1 MTISKTKKISVV
13 AIAALM
19 ILAAAAPVSYSET
32 GKMGYVD
39 LRKAFYEYNKT
50 SELEKE
56 INELAE
62 ATQEKRN
69 TMVREITRLR
79 DESELLQ
86 GDAKE
91 RKQAESDNML
101 RELQQ
106 FDHETRENILNKRNE
121 MFQDVVAD
129 IQKVVEVIG
138 KKAGYEYILDSRN
151 IMYADEKH
159 DLTQEV
165 INQLNKTQ

>member
-1 MTISKTKKISVV
+1 MTISKIRKASVLV
-13 AIAALM
+13 MACLM
-19 ILAAAAPVSYSET
+19 ILGAAARVSYSDT

-39 LRKAFYEYNKT
+39 LRRAFTEYNKT
-50 SELEKE
+50 GELESE
-56 INELAE
+56 INALAE

-79 DESELLQ
+79 DESELLK
-86 GDAKE
+86 GVAKE
-91 RKQAESDNML
+91 QKQAEVENML

-106 FDHETRENILNKRNE
+106 FDHETRENLLNKRNE

-129 IQKVVEVIG
+129 IQKVVEGIG

-151 IMYADEKH
+151 IMYADDKH

-165 INQLNKTQ
+165 INQLNKTR

>member
-1 MTISKTKKISVV
+1 MTILKIRKTV
-13 AIAALM
+13 ALLMAVLM
-19 ILAAAAPVSYSET
+19 ISGFAHTAAHSDT

-39 LRKAFYEYNKT
+39 LRRAFYEYNKT
-50 SELEKE
+50 SKLESE

-62 ATQEKRN
+62 ATQEKRD
-69 TMVREITRLR
+69 TMVRNITRLR

-86 GDAKE
+86 GAAKE
-91 RKQAESDNML
+91 RKQAEVDNML

-129 IQKVVEVIG
+129 IQKVVESIG

-165 INQLNKTQ
+165 INQLNKTR